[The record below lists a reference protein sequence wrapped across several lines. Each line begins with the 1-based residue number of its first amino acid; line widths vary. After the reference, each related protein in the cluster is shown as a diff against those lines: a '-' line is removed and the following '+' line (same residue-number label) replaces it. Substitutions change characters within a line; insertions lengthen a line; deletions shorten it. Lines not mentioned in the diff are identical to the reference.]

1 MSELNCYEMMLHYQG
16 PNMGALKKRFLQT
29 LHETVAPLKRQHDI
43 LEGLIEAHE
52 AKEFV
57 DDSLDD
63 VVLREEA
70 FIESRWAVC
79 LTDMQAIARG
89 ET

>member
-29 LHETVAPLKRQHDI
+29 LNEIVAPLKRQHDI
-43 LEGLIEAHE
+43 LEGLVEAYE

-63 VVLREEA
+63 VVLKEEA
-70 FIESRWAVC
+70 FIESRWAAC
-79 LTDMQAIARG
+79 LVDMQAIAKD